1 MKIQTIPTK
10 RTAMKTTSPSQTK
23 RLAALIAALGLV
35 ACVTGVANAND
46 LINGT
51 LDNIAPGTQN
61 EDTPTGWAVDAART
75 FSGPNADG
83 CSSQPWCNV
92 LDTGG
97 QGLFFKPFQGSATD
111 PLTVQF
117 YQDGPSTPGTKVT
130 LSGYAAGEPNYS
142 GFFATNVPVPA
153 TLFIVE
159 FLDGSSTVLASN
171 VYDLVANGLP
181 NGGPGSMALFT
192 TPEFTA
198 PAGTVTVRAGAA
210 IFDTYNTTG
219 GQSFFV
225 DAFDLT
231 SVAPPGSPVITNQ
244 PAATTVSPG
253 GNTFFTVGISNPT
266 GASYQWQLY
275 GTNLANGGSVSGAT
289 LQTLS
294 ITGAS
299 ASDVGHYRV
308 RVSNGS
314 GAVYSQTAPLALQ
327 SINFYPVV
335 VINGKIGDTYRVDYS
350 TPVAPTTWIP
360 LSTNLLNSSTVYVI
374 DSSSPGSNTR
384 FYRSVFLY

>member
-1 MKIQTIPTK
+1 M
-10 RTAMKTTSPSQTK
+10 
-23 RLAALIAALGLV
+23 
-35 ACVTGVANAND
+35 
-46 LINGT
+46 
-51 LDNIAPGTQN
+51 
-61 EDTPTGWAVDAART
+61 
-75 FSGPNADG
+75 
-83 CSSQPWCNV
+83 
-92 LDTGG
+92 
-97 QGLFFKPFQGSATD
+97 FFKPFVGTTTD
-111 PLTVQF
+111 PISIKF
-117 YQDGPSTPGTKVT
+117 YQEGPSTPGTKVT

-142 GFFATNVPVPA
+142 GFFTTNAPAPA
-153 TLFIVE
+153 TVFLVE
-159 FLDGSSTVLASN
+159 FLDASSTVIASN

-181 NGGPGSMALFT
+181 NGGPGSMALLT

-210 IFDTYNTTG
+210 IFNTYNTSG

-253 GNTFFTVGISNPT
+253 GNTSFTVGVSNPT

-275 GTNLANGGSVSGAT
+275 GTNLANGGGVAGAT

-299 ASDVGHYRV
+299 ASNVGHYRV

-350 TPVAPTTWIP
+350 TAVAPTTWIP
-360 LSTNLLNSSTVYVI
+360 LSTNLLNASSVYVI
-374 DSSSPGSNTR
+374 DSSSPGSNNR